1 MNILFWKKKNQKLY
15 PRSFAK
21 RLTWRIMLTLFIVM
35 GIISSIIVLICWAI
49 ALTSVAGITDRQLE
63 YKAKSVEKTLTEVY
77 VATINTVPDIE
88 DNLHRPDRMQGVMK
102 RIVELNPHIRS
113 CGISFRENYYPQKG
127 RWFCPYAQRR
137 DSDSIVIMQTIGG
150 DEYDYLDKPWFQE
163 AMKAKEGYWSAPF
176 FDGTDN
182 KTPLVAYL
190 VPIRDERD
198 STVAVLGVDLSLEY
212 LADDIS
218 KQLFSFKDE
227 KEKWSAE
234 KEVYYFIADSAG
246 IYLAHPDK
254 QRIVRQNYVNIAKL
268 TADSTDDYVGRVIL
282 KEHQSG
288 HLMTDNEGNDIVIDG
303 EKVMINYTSLEHT
316 PWTIVMVFPT
326 FFVNVISYIIGGLLL
341 FFILI
346 GLLVVFFAGRRGIK
360 KTSEPLR
367 QLAVSADEVAK
378 GNFDTHLPNI
388 KSRDEIHQLRD
399 SFENMQQ
406 SLTRYVNELR
416 DTTAQN
422 AAMENELK
430 IAHDIQMSM
439 LPKTFPPY
447 PERDDIDI
455 YGMLTPAKAVGG
467 DLFDFYIRDN
477 QLFFCIG
484 DVSGKGIPAS
494 LFMSV
499 TRSLFRNISAHVAFP
514 ERIAFA
520 LNNALTENN
529 DTYMFVTLFTGVLDL
544 ATGHLRYCNAGHN
557 SPLLIGCNVED
568 CEPHSDLQVGDCVP
582 HSDLQVGDCVPH
594 SDLQVR
600 ELSCL
605 SNLPLGIMADF
616 QFEAQE
622 VDIASQTTIFL
633 FTDGLNEA
641 ENAVQEQFGDDRI
654 MAVANRLLAERQYQ
668 PLNITY
674 EMYQAVH
681 TFVAGAEQSDDLTM
695 LAIQYTKKQ

>member
-1 MNILFWKKKNQKLY
+1 MNIFFWKKNQKPY

-35 GIISSIIVLICWAI
+35 GIISAIIVCICWAI
-49 ALTSVAGITDRQLE
+49 TLTSVSGITDRQLE
-63 YKAKSVEKTLTEVY
+63 YKAKTVEQILTEVY
-77 VATINTVPDIE
+77 VATVNTVPDIE

-137 DSDSIVIMQTIGG
+137 DSDSIVILQTIGG
-150 DEYDYLDKPWFQE
+150 LKQDYLNEAWFQE
-163 AMKAKEGYWSAPF
+163 AMKAKEGYWSKPF
-176 FDGTDN
+176 FDGTDQ

-198 STVAVLGVDLSLEY
+198 STVAVLGVDLSLDY

-218 KQLFSFKDE
+218 NEFFSFNSRKDG
-227 KEKWSAE
+227 WSAE
-234 KEVYYFIADSAG
+234 KNIYYFVSDSTG
-246 IYLAHPDK
+246 TYLVHPDK
-254 QRIVRQNYVNIAKL
+254 NRIVNQNYNDIAKL
-268 TADSTDDYVGRVIL
+268 TANPSDDYLGQIL
-282 KEHQSG
+282 MKHESG
-288 HLMTDNEGNDIVIDG
+288 HLMTDGRGNDLVIDG
-303 EKVMINYTSLEHT
+303 EKVMVNFKSLEHT
-316 PWTIVMVFPT
+316 PWTMFMVLPT
-326 FFVNVISYIIGGLLL
+326 FFVDVIFYILGGLLL

-346 GLLVVFFAGRRGIK
+346 GLIVVFFAGRRGIK
-360 KTSEPLR
+360 KSSEPLR
-367 QLAVSADEVAK
+367 QLALSANEVAK
-378 GNFDTHLPNI
+378 GNFDTHLPGI
-388 KSRDEIHQLRD
+388 HSRDEIHQLRD

-416 DTTAQN
+416 DTTAQK
-422 AAMENELK
+422 AAMESELK

-467 DLFDFYIRDN
+467 DLFDFYIRDEK
-477 QLFFCIG
+477 LFFCIG

-494 LFMSV
+494 MFMAV
-499 TRSLFRNISAHVAFP
+499 TRSLFRNISAHVVLP
-514 ERIAFA
+514 EHIAYA
-520 LNNALTENN
+520 LNNALTEGNETN
-529 DTYMFVTLFTGVLDL
+529 MFVTLFTGVLDL
-544 ATGHLRYCNAGHN
+544 ATGHLHYCNAGHN
-557 SPLLIGCNVED
+557 APLLVGCDVED
-568 CEPHSDLQVGDCVP
+568 SVP
-582 HSDLQVGDCVPH
+582 HADP
-594 SDLQVR
+594 QVR
-600 ELSCL
+600 ELPCL
-605 SNLPLGIMADF
+605 PNLPLGIMGEF

-622 VDIASQTTIFL
+622 VDLDPDTTIFL

-641 ENAVQEQFGDDRI
+641 ENAFHEQFGDERI
-654 MAVANRLLAERQYQ
+654 VEVANRLLAKREHQ
-668 PLNITY
+668 PINITY

>member
-49 ALTSVAGITDRQLE
+49 ALASVAGITDRQLE

-127 RWFCPYAQRR
+127 RGFCPYAQRR

-150 DEYDYLDKPWFQE
+150 DGHDYLDKPWFQE

-288 HLMTDNEGNDIVIDG
+288 HLMTDDEGNDIVIDG

-388 KSRDEIHQLRD
+388 KSRDEIRQLRD

-439 LPKTFPPY
+439 LPKTFPHY

-557 SPLLIGCNVED
+557 SPLLIGCNVE
-568 CEPHSDLQVGDCVP
+568 DCVP

>member
-1 MNILFWKKKNQKLY
+1 MNILFWKKKNQKPY

-150 DEYDYLDKPWFQE
+150 DGYDYLDKPWFQK

-568 CEPHSDLQVGDCVP
+568 CEPHSDLE
-582 HSDLQVGDCVPH
+582 VGDCVPH